1 MTEGDTRLFR
11 LRSRRGVRPPGG
23 RSLYR
28 ERACTQASFFGYLSH
43 APDSLEV
50 NRATQPAVLLACILS
65 FMSPILP
72 AGATPPALAP
82 CPDSPNCVS
91 SQSGDAAHFTEALR
105 YKGDAAQA
113 WQRLQSALGAEP
125 RITIIDDTGSYL
137 HAEAR
142 SLVFRF
148 VDDVEFLLD
157 SAHGVIQVRSASRVG
172 YSDFGVNRRR
182 VERIRKAF
190 RTQP

>member
-1 MTEGDTRLFR
+1 MQ
-11 LRSRRGVRPPGG
+11 SRILPNI
-23 RSLYR
+23 SY
-28 ERACTQASFFGYLSH
+28 
-43 APDSLEV
+43 APDSPEV
-50 NRATQPAVLLACILS
+50 NPVTLPAVLLACILS

-72 AGATPPALAP
+72 AGTAPPVLAP

-91 SQSGDAAHFTEALR
+91 SQSGDTAHFTEPLR
-105 YKGDAAQA
+105 YTGDAARA
-113 WQRLQSALGAEP
+113 WQRLQQALGAEP
-125 RITIIDDTGSYL
+125 RITVIEDTGSYL

-190 RTQP
+190 HTQP